1 MLNLPRSWLRKILQ
15 KRDCLKPYLDYE
27 NNVRKYESSRRRINL
42 LKTWNSTDIIPDFF
56 KFRVPKTEI
65 FTAADTHHKFDQKQA
80 LSRKVLLMILD
91 NHLLPSIIFVLR
103 NRVRNYVVSSEQR
116 LQEKLAKLSK
126 SR

>member
-1 MLNLPRSWLRKILQ
+1 MLVEKNWQ
-15 KRDCLKPYLDYE
+15 KRDCYKPYLDYE

-42 LKTWNSTDIIPDFF
+42 IKTCLSTDIIPDFF
-56 KFRVPKTEI
+56 KFRVQKTEI